1 MKNHFTWSVRALGQ
15 GTLFL
20 FAGVLFFSGCKKQE
34 EEKKPDPVLPT
45 VYADR
50 AHDKTYIA
58 SLAAN
63 REQQAKDARTSIA
76 LSLQMTQCVTRV
88 RATLPPEATA
98 ETVQKA
104 LESDQMWK
112 ELDSRLKQAEAA
124 SAETLKKAQELV
136 RKRMQDEMRD
146 HKAIEQ
152 GKAKAL
158 DRAQPSLPAE
168 K

>member
-1 MKNHFTWSVRALGQ
+1 
-15 GTLFL
+15 
-20 FAGVLFFSGCKKQE
+20 
-34 EEKKPDPVLPT
+34 
-45 VYADR
+45 
-50 AHDKTYIA
+50 
-58 SLAAN
+58 
-63 REQQAKDARTSIA
+63 
-76 LSLQMTQCVTRV
+76 VTRV

-104 LESDQMWK
+104 LESDQIWK
-112 ELDSRLKQAEAA
+112 ELDSRFKQAEAA

-146 HKAIEQ
+146 HQAIEQ

-158 DRAQPSLPAE
+158 DRVQPSVPAA